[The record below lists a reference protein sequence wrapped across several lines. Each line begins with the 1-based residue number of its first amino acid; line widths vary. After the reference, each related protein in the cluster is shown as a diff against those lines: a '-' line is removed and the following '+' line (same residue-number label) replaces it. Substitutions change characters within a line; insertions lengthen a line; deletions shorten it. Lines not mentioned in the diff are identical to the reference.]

1 MGAVFNAAW
10 VVPRQQNLEPNSP
23 QEKQLRLD
31 LARGIYELVANGVT
45 NADELRRKVI
55 EQMSLA
61 PGS

>member
-10 VVPRQQNLEPNSP
+10 VVLRPQNLEPNSP

-31 LARGIYELVANGVT
+31 LARCIYDLVANGVT

-55 EQMSLA
+55 EQMSLDPA
-61 PGS
+61 S